1 MFRQPQSELDAIFRD
16 TSGHRYSVML
26 QLMFAVIS
34 FLAMTLFHVMTGFL
48 WIGLGLIFYAIPI
61 KLVLSALSEVV
72 SHSRAK
78 SLHLDGYDDLPPVKS
93 TRKMTF
99 IVFGGAILL
108 VSLMMRAGPSPQGSL
123 GSKSGILIF
132 LFIIGYRVYL
142 AIWRPATRPNLAP
155 SRQKALHNAK
165 SVAANSLK
173 DAALHILMTVLIIA
187 VAAFL
192 FFMWADFGY

>member
-1 MFRQPQSELDAIFRD
+1 MLRQPQSELDAIFRD

-34 FLAMTLFHVMTGFL
+34 FLAMTLFHVMTRFQ
-48 WIGLGLIFYAIPI
+48 WVALGLIFYAIPV
-61 KLVLSALSEVV
+61 KLVFSALSEVV
-72 SHSRAK
+72 SHSQAK
-78 SLHLDGYDDLPPVKS
+78 SRHLDGYDDLPHVKS

-108 VSLMMRAGPSPQGSL
+108 VSLMMRAGPSAHGSF
-123 GSKSGILIF
+123 GSKVGILIF
-132 LFIIGYRVYL
+132 LFIIGYRIYL
-142 AIWRPATRPNLAP
+142 AIWRPAARPNLAP
-155 SRQKALHNAK
+155 SRQNALHTAR

-173 DAALHILMTVLIIA
+173 DAAIHIFMTVLIIA